1 MECKE
6 LGLGDR
12 RLKESIY
19 TEVVSIN
26 PEVDLLMKLILQGLA
41 VAWISSAVLLCLV
54 FCAVYF
60 TH

>member
-41 VAWISSAVLLCLV
+41 VAWISSTVFLCLV
-54 FCAVYF
+54 FRAVYF
-60 TH
+60 AH

>member
-41 VAWISSAVLLCLV
+41 VAWISSAVFLCLV